1 MGAIITLT
9 SDFGLTD
16 AYTAAMKGVILRINP
31 DVYLIDISHT
41 INAQDI
47 SSAAFILSTVY
58 RYFPNNTIHLVVVDP
73 GVGTERR
80 AIALKTPDAYFV
92 APDNGVLSYILQ
104 DYECEKGRLSVGLE
118 AVHLT
123 NTKYWLAPVS
133 NTFHGRDIFAPVA
146 AHLSLGVPF
155 TEFGDNIDTISVIP
169 VHKPR
174 IGVGMVTGNIIHIDR
189 FGNLITSIGIDLI
202 TGRSTDMTVRI
213 GNCEIKGLSRNY
225 SSGQELLALFG
236 SSGRLEISQR
246 EGSASQYIGAQ
257 VGDEVSLHKDSL
269 HEDSI
274 HEDSIQIQGGNKQ

>member
-104 DYECEKGRLSVGLE
+104 DYECEKGRLSAGLE
-118 AVHLT
+118 AVQLT
-123 NTKYWLAPVS
+123 NKKHWLIPVS

-155 TEFGDNIDTISVIP
+155 AEFGDNIDIISVLP
-169 VHKPR
+169 AQKPR
-174 IGVGMVTGNIIHIDR
+174 IGSGIVTGNIIYIDH
-189 FGNLITSIGIDLI
+189 FGNLITNIGKDLI
-202 TGRSTDMTVRI
+202 TGRSTDMTVKI
-213 GNCEIKGLSRNY
+213 GNREIKGLSRNY
-225 SSGQELLALFG
+225 SGGQELLALIG
-236 SSGRLEISQR
+236 SSGRLEIALR
-246 EGSASQYIGAQ
+246 EGSASQYLGAHI
-257 VGDEVSLHKDSL
+257 GDEVSLYEALYNEGLKH
-269 HEDSI
+269 
-274 HEDSIQIQGGNKQ
+274 IQGGNRQ

>member
-41 INAQDI
+41 INAQDV
-47 SSAAFILSTVY
+47 STAAFILSTVY

-104 DYECEKGRLSVGLE
+104 DYECEKGRLSAGLE
-118 AVHLT
+118 AVQLT

-155 TEFGDNIDTISVIP
+155 AEFGDNIDIISVLP
-169 VHKPR
+169 AQKPR
-174 IGVGMVTGNIIHIDR
+174 IGSGIVTGNIIYIDH
-189 FGNLITSIGIDLI
+189 FGNLITNIGKDLI
-202 TGRSTDMTVRI
+202 TGRSTDMTVKI
-213 GNCEIKGLSRNY
+213 GNREIKGLSRNY
-225 SSGQELLALFG
+225 SGGQELLALIG
-236 SSGRLEISQR
+236 SSGRLEIALR
-246 EGSASQYIGAQ
+246 EGSASQYLGAHI
-257 VGDEVSLHKDSL
+257 GDEVSLYEALYNEGLKH
-269 HEDSI
+269 
-274 HEDSIQIQGGNKQ
+274 IQGGNRQ